1 MTSYQTFRACRIV
14 KATVNKTLILDT
26 YSIIQHL
33 IFINFISLT
42 VLNGYQQSKLIKYLL
57 ILYGIDQINNS
68 PKVTFVSNSYIRETI
83 ETRRMKCRILYNLFI
98 LSDNNIKNI

>member
-1 MTSYQTFRACRIV
+1 MTSYQTFGACRIV

-42 VLNGYQQSKLIKYLL
+42 VLNGYQQSKLIKCRL
-57 ILYGIDQINNS
+57 ILYGIDQNVLFNFRYVMNF
-68 PKVTFVSNSYIRETI
+68 PFLHDVTYSFYI
-83 ETRRMKCRILYNLFI
+83 
-98 LSDNNIKNI
+98 